1 MKPRAQALG
10 KQAKKTEPLQGRKKM
25 EQLPKIVQ
33 RRLQGTPKSGVHPD
47 ADLLTAFVEKSLTD
61 GERSHVL
68 QHLAECADCR
78 DVMSLALPETE
89 TAVLPSAERSR
100 WLTWPVLR
108 WGALAACIVVVSA
121 AVTLEH
127 QRRPANQPSFAEKVP
142 AASTSGSPK
151 PPAEQIAPKLPPP
164 STFQTDRD
172 FAASG
177 KLAKQRET
185 SMDAGTVAAQTVVI
199 APRVP
204 NQDTKDQALA
214 NDRLANAVAA
224 KPADQPTSPAVA
236 LVPGPTTPLPP
247 AKLARVEPQTEV
259 RNDAADRSA
268 TTTAETARLG
278 DASAAPLE
286 MAQSAEQKAKDKS
299 AKKELQQEGRAPR
312 ASAAGAMALG
322 GRKADTLSAATAQTA
337 AGDFAKR
344 SRAGPIAPRWSL
356 SADGAVQRSFDSGKT
371 WQTIQV
377 ASNVAFRALAAN
389 ESDIWVGG
397 AAGALYHSS
406 DAGQQW
412 VQIKPAADG
421 KLLTSDIVTVEFSD
435 AQHGK
440 LTTSNRETWTT
451 SDAGDTWQSH

>member
-1 MKPRAQALG
+1 
-10 KQAKKTEPLQGRKKM
+10 M

-33 RRLQGTPKSGVHPD
+33 RRLQGTPKSGIHPD
-47 ADLLTAFVEKSLTD
+47 PDLLTAFAEKSLSD

-78 DVMSLALPETE
+78 DVMSLALPELE
-89 TAVLPSAERSR
+89 AAQSPELQRSR
-100 WLTWPVLR
+100 WLSWPVLR

-121 AVTLEH
+121 AVTLQH
-127 QRRPANQPSFAEKVP
+127 QRRSTSEPYFAEKVP
-142 AASTSGSPK
+142 AASATSTLSSSVPQ

-164 STFQTDRD
+164 SAFQPNRD
-172 FAASG
+172 FAASE

-185 SMDAGTVAAQTVVI
+185 KMNAATAAAPTVVI

-204 NQDTKDQALA
+204 DQGAKDQALA
-214 NDRLANAVAA
+214 NNRPSN
-224 KPADQPTSPAVA
+224 AVA
-236 LVPGPTTPLPP
+236 LVPGPSAPSPM
-247 AKLARVEPQTEV
+247 AKLAGVEPQIEV
-259 RNDAADRSA
+259 RNAAADHSPG
-268 TTTAETARLG
+268 TTTEMATLG
-278 DASAAPLE
+278 RASAATP
-286 MAQSAEQKAKDKS
+286 QSAEQKVADKS
-299 AKKELQQEGRAPR
+299 AKKELQQEGGVPR

-322 GRKADTLSAATAQTA
+322 DRKADALSVASAQSA
-337 AGDFAKR
+337 SDDYARR
-344 SRAGPIAPRWSL
+344 SQVSHTPARWTL

-371 WQTIQV
+371 WQTIRV
-377 ASNVAFRALAAN
+377 AGNVIFHALAAN

-412 VQIKPAADG
+412 VQIKPVADG
-421 KLLTSDIVTVEFSD
+421 KPLTADVVTVEFGD

-440 LTTSNRETWTT
+440 LTTSSHETWIT